1 MPDPVVVTS
10 HTQKARRA
18 HLETRKVLK
27 GVSFISPW
35 IIGFIAFTIYP
46 LLASLYYSFTDFS
59 LFGSPQLI
67 GLANYSRLFADP
79 KFTKSMTN
87 TLVFLAAIVPASI
100 IVALLLALLLNNN
113 TRGNAIYRTVI
124 YMPSVVPAVAAAMLW
139 MWILNPQWGL
149 LNAGLRVIGVQ
160 GPPWLSSPKW
170 TKPSLLL
177 ITLWTIGSDMILYLA
192 GLQEIPIDYY
202 EAASL
207 DGASPLQKVFRI
219 TIPLITP
226 IMFFHLINAFIW
238 AFNYFTTPYTISG
251 GTGEPAGSL
260 LFYSLYLYQNAF
272 SYLKM
277 GYASAMAWLLF
288 VLVLICTIIILKT
301 SKGWVH
307 YGD

>member
-10 HTQKARRA
+10 RGQRARRL
-18 HLETRKVLK
+18 HVETLKVLK

-59 LFGSPQLI
+59 LFGSPRLI
-67 GLANYSRLFADP
+67 GLANYSHLFADP
-79 KFTKSMTN
+79 KFTKSMAN
-87 TLVFLAAIVPASI
+87 TVVFLLAIVPASI
-100 IVALLLALLLNNN
+100 IVALLLAILVNNDI
-113 TRGNAIYRTVI
+113 RGNAIYRTVI
-124 YMPSVVPAVAAAMLW
+124 YMPSVVPAVAAAMVW

-149 LNAGLRVIGVQ
+149 LNAGLRIIGVQ
-160 GPPWLSSPKW
+160 GPPWLSSPRW

-192 GLQEIPIDYY
+192 GLQDIPIDYY

-207 DGASPLQKVFRI
+207 DGASALQKVFRI

-238 AFNYFTTPYTISG
+238 AFNYFTTPYIISG
-251 GTGEPAGSL
+251 GTGQPADSL

-288 VLVLICTIIILKT
+288 VLVLICTVVILKT